1 MSGSTSCRKR
11 SSTASAERFTVGDM
25 VVCPSCGQ
33 ENPEG
38 FRLCG
43 MCGAALA
50 PAAES
55 AREERKVV
63 TILFTDLVG
72 STARAEGLDP
82 EDVRATLSAYYA
94 QLRAEL
100 ERHGG
105 TVEKFI
111 GDAVMAIFGAP
122 VAHEDDPER
131 AVRAALAIRD
141 SVGEELEIRTAV
153 HTGVALVALGARAV
167 EGEGMVSGDVVNT
180 AARLQSAAP
189 VNGILVGEATYRATR
204 HAIDYRDAPPVEAKG
219 KSEPVKVWEAVS
231 ARSRFGSDVEQ
242 KLRTPLV
249 GRERERSLLADA
261 LARVRTEQSVQLV
274 TLVGVPGIGK
284 SRLIAELF
292 QITEADPDLINW
304 RQGRALPYGERVSFW
319 ALGEIVKAHA
329 GILES
334 DDSATAEEKLAA
346 MIADLAEDE
355 KEREWLTRLTR
366 PLVGLEG
373 AERTEREE
381 AFAAWR
387 RLLEAAAE
395 QRPLILVFED
405 LHWADDGLLDFV
417 DHLAD
422 WATTVPLLIVA
433 TARPELLDRRAGWG
447 GGKRNALTLS
457 IGALSNE
464 ETAVLLQRL
473 LDRPVLD
480 ADAQQAVLQ
489 RAEGNPLYAEEYAR
503 MLTEHE
509 GGDLPL
515 PETVQGLIAA
525 RIDALAPEEKALLQD
540 ASVIGKVF
548 WPSALPGADDH
559 TLHALERK
567 EFTRRDRRSSIAG
580 ETQYAF
586 LHALVRDVA
595 YGQIPRAERA
605 EKHRRAAEWL
615 ASLAGDR
622 AEDHAEMLAHHY
634 REALSL
640 AEAAGLDT
648 ASLRE
653 PARSAFTQ
661 AAERAYG
668 LNAYL
673 AAIQLGNEALALT
686 PEDAPE
692 RAPLQLLV
700 AYATWPIGRDDPR
713 LLESARD
720 GFLAQGD
727 EGHAAE
733 AAALLSR
740 ILFTRGDT
748 EGSRRAGSQAVELAR
763 RAPPSPATGRA
774 LAQEARRL
782 EISDRAY
789 EAALPLARE
798 ALAIAEELDD
808 VALASHALNTIGLAR
823 IDLGDAGGIAE
834 IEHAVTIAEEGGH
847 PSAAGPALN
856 NLASSLAIVGR
867 LADADA
873 TLARTRAF
881 VERHGHTAGLVW
893 NDGEQAELA
902 ALIGDLD
909 RIFEWAERYF
919 SHPEAEELYQARGIW
934 AARARAFLAR
944 GQVEQAVA
952 DAERALARL
961 RETGHDAQVAG
972 QVLAAASRCLRV
984 DMRVEEAEALLGE
997 TLLLLGKIAEHG
1009 TWDLPLHMVEL
1020 DRADEYL
1027 RRTENLT
1034 DNLWLA
1040 AGRASASGD
1049 LVNGSEIYGRIG
1061 ARFAEAWARLL
1072 AAERGDTSR
1081 LDAAL
1086 AYFEE
1091 QQATPYVQRCRAL
1104 MQASA

>member
-1 MSGSTSCRKR
+1 
-11 SSTASAERFTVGDM
+11 M
-25 VVCPSCGQ
+25 VTCPSCGQ

-43 MCGAALA
+43 MCGAALT
-50 PAAES
+50 PAAEP

-111 GDAVMAIFGAP
+111 GDAVMAVFGAP
-122 VAHEDDPER
+122 VSHEDDPER

-141 SVGEELEIRTAV
+141 SVGDELEIRTAV
-153 HTGVALVALGARAV
+153 HTGEALVALGARAAA
-167 EGEGMVSGDVVNT
+167 GEGMVSGDVVNT

-189 VNGILVGEATYRATR
+189 VNGILVGEGTYRATR
-204 HAIDYRDAPPVEAKG
+204 HAIEYREAPPVEAKG
-219 KSEPVKVWEAVS
+219 KAEPVKVWEAVS

-249 GRERERSLLADA
+249 GRERERGLLADA
-261 LARVRTEQSVQLV
+261 LERARTEQSAQLV

-304 RQGRALPYGERVSFW
+304 RQGRSLPYGERVSFW

-334 DDSATAEEKLAA
+334 DDSATAEEKLGEMVAE
-346 MIADLAEDE
+346 LAEDE
-355 KEREWLTRLTR
+355 REREWLARLTR

-395 QRPLILVFED
+395 HRPLILVFED

-433 TARPELLDRRAGWG
+433 TARPELLDRRPGWG
-447 GGKRNALTLS
+447 GGKRNAFTLS
-457 IGALSNE
+457 IGALSDE

-473 LDRPVLD
+473 LDRAVLD
-480 ADAQQAVLQ
+480 AGAQQAVLQ

-503 MLTEHE
+503 MLAEHE

-525 RIDALAPEEKALLQD
+525 RIDALAPDEKALLQD

-548 WPSALPGADDH
+548 WPGAVPGAHDR
-559 TLHALERK
+559 TLPTLERK
-567 EFTRRDRRSSIAG
+567 EFIRRDRRSSLAG

-615 ASLAGDR
+615 TSLAGDR
-622 AEDHAEMLAHHY
+622 SEDHAEMLAHHY
-634 REALSL
+634 REALTL
-640 AEAAGLDT
+640 GEAAGLDT
-648 ASLRE
+648 TALRD
-653 PARSAFTQ
+653 PARRAFAD
-661 AAERAYG
+661 AAERAFSLSAG
-668 LNAYL
+668 QAALDL
-673 AAIQLGNEALALT
+673 ARAALELT
-686 PEDAPE
+686 DPDSPE
-692 RAPLQLLV
+692 RPALELLG
-700 AYATWPIGRDDPR
+700 AYGSR
-713 LLESARD
+713 LADSEGVPELLDSAIE
-720 GFLAQGD
+720 GFLAQSD
-727 EGHAAE
+727 YEHAAE
-733 AAALLSR
+733 AAAMRSSDA
-740 ILFTRGDT
+740 FFRGDLA
-748 EGSRRAGSQAVELAR
+748 GSRAASARAIEFARLVPSSPSAARALSQAAR
-763 RAPPSPATGRA
+763 GAEILDRDFERA
-774 LAQEARRL
+774 LE
-782 EISDRAY
+782 
-789 EAALPLARE
+789 LARE
-798 ALAIAEELDD
+798 ALGIAEEAGDEE
-808 VALASHALNTIGLAR
+808 LAARCLNTIGLAR
-823 IDLGDAGGIAE
+823 VHAGDAGGIEDLERSVERAE
-834 IEHAVTIAEEGGH
+834 
-847 PSAAGPALN
+847 AAGSGFDVHTGLN
-856 NLASSLAIVGR
+856 NLANSLWQVGR
-867 LADADA
+867 LEEGSARIHEARALCMRYGFASGLEWNDAELVYDSHFRGDLEE
-873 TLARTRAF
+873 TVTRASHYLEHESGAKRYQTPP
-881 VERHGHTAGLVW
+881 V
-893 NDGEQAELA
+893 LA
-902 ALIGDLD
+902 T
-909 RIFEWAERYF
+909 
-919 SHPEAEELYQARGIW
+919 
-934 AARARAFLAR
+934 RARALLAR
-944 GQVEQAVA
+944 GQVEAA
-952 DAERALARL
+952 LSDAERALQEF
-961 RETGHDAQVAG
+961 RERGADAQIAEFILTV
-972 QVLAAASRCLRV
+972 ASRCFRAAG
-984 DMRVEEAEALLGE
+984 RPAEADSVLADALVTPDE
-997 TLLLLGKIAEHG
+997 LAS
-1009 TWDLPLHMVEL
+1009 DLPLHLVEL
-1020 DRADEYL
+1020 DRGEEYL
-1027 RRTENLT
+1027 TLMEGVRGHG
-1034 DNLWLA
+1034 WLE
-1040 AGRASASGD
+1040 AGRAAASGE
-1049 LVNGSEIYGRIG
+1049 LARAAEIYGGMG
-1061 ARFAEAWARLL
+1061 ARFPEAWAGLL

-1081 LDAAL
+1081 LEVAL

-1104 MQASA
+1104 LQASA